1 MNLTDF
7 KKTPIYR
14 VQEMVRREAARYGL
28 TITKAELVGLT
39 PQKAFMDAAKWY
51 LQVDGMDDSQVLEY
65 RLQEEVENEIRLADF
80 VAATASGS
88 PTPGGGSVAALAGAL
103 AAALAQMVAGLTAG
117 RKKYAAINDE
127 VQAILAEAE
136 TLRLALT
143 VAIDEDA
150 AAFDQVMAVW
160 RNKELDELEKVVAV
174 EQATIGAGNVPLR
187 VARLSRDAALLAQQ
201 MAQIGNPNAVTDAA
215 AGTIMAHAAVQA
227 AALNVKINAVSLQD
241 QNLARQWAEEVTT
254 LEAETAVIVQTT
266 KQTAAERGGFG

>member
-1 MNLTDF
+1 
-7 KKTPIYR
+7 
-14 VQEMVRREAARYGL
+14 
-28 TITKAELVGLT
+28 
-39 PQKAFMDAAKWY
+39 
-51 LQVDGMDDSQVLEY
+51 
-65 RLQEEVENEIRLADF
+65 
-80 VAATASGS
+80 
-88 PTPGGGSVAALAGAL
+88 
-103 AAALAQMVAGLTAG
+103 
-117 RKKYAAINDE
+117 
-127 VQAILAEAE
+127 
-136 TLRLALT
+136 LT